1 MSIQKLLPSEAEA
14 PDVVVLGAGILGIST
29 AYFLAKAGRSVLV
42 VDQLPGPGLDTS
54 FANGGQISVCHA
66 EPWATPK
73 APLKVLRWLM
83 RDDAPLLF
91 RPRLDPWQWW
101 WLMGWL
107 VECLPQRTKRNT
119 VEILELALHSRG
131 VLQRIRAEE
140 GLVYDHET
148 RGILHFFR
156 DQQSLDGAAEAIE
169 LLSQHGCP
177 LERLDRDRIVALE
190 PALAPIAGEIAGGT
204 YSADDESGDAYQFTV
219 ALAEVCAKLGV
230 KFLYG
235 HQVVGLPHDRHR
247 RVVDSVRL
255 KNLATS
261 EYRELTAGS
270 YVLALGAFSAPVA
283 RPLGLHLNIYPAKG
297 YSVTVPI
304 GTDGAAPRLSVT
316 DDKYKTVFTRL
327 GDRLRVAGTA
337 ELADYDRDLSPV
349 RCRAMLE
356 HTRQMFPQAGDYG
369 AARFWSGLRP
379 TTPSNLPYLGRSS
392 YRNLYLNTGHGTL
405 GWTMGPGSG
414 ERVARIITG

>member
-1 MSIQKLLPSEAEA
+1 MSTQSLLQPEAEK

-54 FANGGQISVCHA
+54 YANGGQVSVCHA

-101 WLMGWL
+101 WLMGWM

-119 VEILELALHSRG
+119 IEILQLALYSRG
-131 VLQRIRAEE
+131 VLKRIRAEE
-140 GLVYDHET
+140 KLDYDHET
-148 RGILHFFR
+148 RGILHLFR
-156 DQQSLDGAAEAIE
+156 DQQGFEGALHSVE
-169 LLSQHGCP
+169 LLRQHGLP
-177 LERLDRDRIVALE
+177 LEQVDPARIVEME
-190 PALAPIAGEIAGGT
+190 PALAPIAGQIAGGT
-204 YSADDESGDAYQFTV
+204 YSPEDESGDAYQFTV
-219 ALAEVCAKLGV
+219 ALAKVCARLGV

-247 RVVDSVRL
+247 RVVHSVRL
-255 KNLATS
+255 KDLATS
-261 EYRELTAGS
+261 GYREVTANA

-283 RPLGLHLNIYPAKG
+283 RPLGLYLNIYPAKG
-297 YSVTVPI
+297 YSVTLPI
-304 GTDGAAPRLSVT
+304 GADGKAPRLSVT

-356 HTRQMFPQAGDYG
+356 HTRAMFPEAGDY
-369 AARFWSGLRP
+369 AAAKFWSGLRP
-379 TTPSNLPYLGRSS
+379 TTPSNLPYLGRSR

-414 ERVARIITG
+414 ERVAEMIIG